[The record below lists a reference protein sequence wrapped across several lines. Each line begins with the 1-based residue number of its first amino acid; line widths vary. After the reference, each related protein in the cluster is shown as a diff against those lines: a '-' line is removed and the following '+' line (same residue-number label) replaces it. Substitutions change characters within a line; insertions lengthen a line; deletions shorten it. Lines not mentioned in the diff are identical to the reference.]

1 MWCRLTPTDFKF
13 TIIRLYTMNFKD
25 NNQKQIDKLARME
38 QLYKDAE
45 KHESVM
51 DKIEAE
57 EEEDICAFPRKIF
70 KTILILTWAACI
82 GALMV
87 GVDVSLVLCAMLF
100 TLGIFLGLSV
110 TKFLKKDKLGDAII
124 SAVVAIAVI
133 ALSVLLLTNDT
144 H

>member
-1 MWCRLTPTDFKF
+1 
-13 TIIRLYTMNFKD
+13 MNFED

-38 QLYKDAE
+38 KVYQDSE

-70 KTILILTWAACI
+70 KWIMIIMWAAC
-82 GALMV
+82 LV
-87 GVDVSLVLCAMLF
+87 GIIAGVEFTILVCGMLF
-100 TLGIFLGLSV
+100 SLGIFCGLNI
-110 TKFLKKDKLGDAII
+110 THFLKKEKLPDAII
-124 SAVVAIAVI
+124 SALVAVACI
-133 ALSVLLLTNDT
+133 ALAVLLLVNDI

>member
-1 MWCRLTPTDFKF
+1 
-13 TIIRLYTMNFKD
+13 MNFED

-57 EEEDICAFPRKIF
+57 EEEDVCAFPRKIF
-70 KTILILTWAACI
+70 KIIMIFTWVACI
-82 GALMV
+82 GAV
-87 GVDVSLVLCAMLF
+87 IAGVDFSLALCAMLF
-100 TLGIFLGLSV
+100 SLGIFLGLSV

-124 SAVVAIAVI
+124 SAVVAVGAVT
-133 ALSVLLLTNDT
+133 LSILLLTNDI

>member
-1 MWCRLTPTDFKF
+1 
-13 TIIRLYTMNFKD
+13 MNFKD

-70 KTILILTWAACI
+70 KTVLILTWIACI
-82 GALMV
+82 GGLMV

>member
-1 MWCRLTPTDFKF
+1 
-13 TIIRLYTMNFKD
+13 MNFED

-38 QLYKDAE
+38 KVYQDAE

-70 KTILILTWAACI
+70 KWIMIFMWAAC
-82 GALMV
+82 LF
-87 GVDVSLVLCAMLF
+87 GVAAGVEFSILLCGMLF
-100 TLGIFLGLSV
+100 SLGIFCALNI
-110 TKFLKKDKLGDAII
+110 THFLKKDKLSDAII
-124 SAVVAIAVI
+124 SAVVAVATIVLAI
-133 ALSVLLLTNDT
+133 LLLTNDF